1 MANTVLLTGISGF
14 LAKHVML
21 TLLDHGYDVRGTVR
35 GREKAAAVEAVV
47 RKAGFDATRVQCVIA
62 DLTSDSGWKE
72 AAGGCGAV
80 IHTASPFPM
89 SSPRDRTAFLPEARD
104 GTLRVL
110 AAAKE
115 AGIARIVITSSVAAI
130 AGGHAAGERTY
141 TEDDWSD
148 LASPTLPA
156 YSYSKTVAEQAAWEE
171 ARRAGLKLTAINP
184 GFILGPALD
193 ADYGTSAE
201 VIRMMLSGKYPGVP
215 AIAFSVVD
223 IRDVALAHVRALT
236 EPKAEGERII
246 CTSGNMSM
254 IEMARALAQAFP
266 AYRRKLPKFL
276 LPDLVVR
283 LVAFFDKNVAEILPE
298 LGRRRNFNSQKA
310 RALLGVDFRS
320 PQEAV
325 LAMGRSLI
333 DLKAI

>member
-35 GREKAAAVEAVV
+35 GREKAVAVEAVV
-47 RKAGFDATRVQCVIA
+47 RKAGFDPARVQCVIA
-62 DLTSDSGWKE
+62 DLTSDGGWKTA
-72 AAGGCGAV
+72 AAGCDAV

-89 SSPRDRTAFLPEARD
+89 TSPKDRLAFVPQARD

-130 AGGHAAGERTY
+130 AGGHAAVERTF

-171 ARRAGLKLTAINP
+171 AGRAGLKLTAINP

-193 ADYGTSAE
+193 GDYGTSAE

-223 IRDVALAHVRALT
+223 VRDVALAHVRALA
-236 EPKAEGERII
+236 EPASEGERII
-246 CTSGNMSM
+246 CTSGNMPM
-254 IEMARALAQAFP
+254 IEMARTLAEAFP
-266 AYRRKLPKFL
+266 AYRRKLPKCV
-276 LPDLVVR
+276 LPDFVVR
-283 LVAFFDKNVAEILPE
+283 IVALFDKNVSEIVPD
-298 LGRRRNFNSQKA
+298 LGRRRNFSSQ
-310 RALLGVDFRS
+310 RAHTLLGVDFRA

-325 LAMGRSLI
+325 VAMAQSLI
-333 DLKAI
+333 GLKAV